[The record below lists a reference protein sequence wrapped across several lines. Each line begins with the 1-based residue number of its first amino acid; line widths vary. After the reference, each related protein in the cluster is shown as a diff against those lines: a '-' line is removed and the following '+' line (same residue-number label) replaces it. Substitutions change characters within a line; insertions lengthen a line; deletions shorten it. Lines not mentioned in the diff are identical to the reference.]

1 MDIKEMAKRMFHAFF
16 IIFTGSILAM
26 CASTALFFGYSGI
39 LLIVIFEVLVL
50 SVVATLTMMVLYSRE
65 ELSKRQMLVRYLIHF
80 LIVSSI
86 AVFAAAFWDWIYL
99 SEPIEVALVVVLVIF
114 VYAMV
119 LPLDLYHG
127 KRLAEKLTQ
136 KVKEQSDHSLD
147 VDTV

>member
-1 MDIKEMAKRMFHAFF
+1 VPARH
-16 IIFTGSILAM
+16 
-26 CASTALFFGYSGI
+26 CFFGYSGI